1 MGDEENMRYLLNLIT
16 STSLVTV
23 LNFILVKKSK
33 EVNRRTNWQHYFLG
47 YMFLLYLLI
56 SLTLVVGFPSLHE
69 WIRLVKYNQPI
80 FNPNI
85 NLIFLRDGFEI
96 STILNIIF
104 FIPFGFLLPALWE
117 KYHSLRKTIFSALTF
132 SLIIEFGQLFI
143 KFRATDINDL
153 AMNVLGGI
161 LGWIIYKIG
170 GKIFNSL
177 SKKTLVINSNKDNII
192 FKLEPYLY
200 IIIALGCTFF
210 ST

>member
-1 MGDEENMRYLLNLIT
+1 MGDEEDMRYLLNLIT
-16 STSLVTV
+16 SISLVTV
-23 LNFILVKKSK
+23 LNFILMKKSK
-33 EVNRRTNWQHYFLG
+33 EVNRKISWQHYFLG

-104 FIPFGFLLPALWE
+104 LIPFGFLLPSLWG
-117 KYHSLRKTIFSALTF
+117 KYDSLRKTIFLALIF

-153 AMNVLGGI
+153 VMNALGGVLG
-161 LGWIIYKIG
+161 WMIYKVG
-170 GKIFNSL
+170 GKVFNSL
-177 SKKTLVINSNKDNII
+177 SKKTSVINSNKDNII

-210 ST
+210 SI